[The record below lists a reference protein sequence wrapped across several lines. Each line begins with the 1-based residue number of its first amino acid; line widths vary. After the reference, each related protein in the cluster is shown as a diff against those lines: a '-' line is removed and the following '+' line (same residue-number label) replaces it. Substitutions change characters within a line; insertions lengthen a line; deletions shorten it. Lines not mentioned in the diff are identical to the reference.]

1 MGKSYWLP
9 GEGEVEYG
17 SQGIG
22 SGGKT
27 MKKLDYDDVHQ
38 IFKLMKE
45 SNFEEIRLEFG
56 SLKLDLKKSALN
68 AGAVQPAPPSA
79 ERSKGKELTPIVA
92 PMLGLFF
99 RSSKPGD
106 PALAEPG
113 QEIHEED
120 VVCAIEVLQQRHPVK
135 SGARGRIKQ
144 ICVQD
149 GQMVEFKQTLFLLE
163 S

>member
-1 MGKSYWLP
+1 
-9 GEGEVEYG
+9 
-17 SQGIG
+17 
-22 SGGKT
+22 
-27 MKKLDYDDVHQ
+27 MKKLGYDDVHQ
-38 IFKLMKE
+38 IFKFMKE

-56 SLKLDLKKSALN
+56 NLKLDLKKSVLN

-79 ERSKGKELTPIVA
+79 DRSKGRELIPVTA
-92 PMLGLFF
+92 PMLGVFF

-106 PALAEPG
+106 PPLAEPG
-113 QEIHEED
+113 QEIREED

>member
-1 MGKSYWLP
+1 
-9 GEGEVEYG
+9 
-17 SQGIG
+17 
-22 SGGKT
+22 
-27 MKKLDYDDVHQ
+27 MKKLGYDDVHQ

-56 SLKLDLKKSALN
+56 NLKLHLKKSALS
-68 AGAVQPAPPSA
+68 AGVVQPAPLAA
-79 ERSKGKELTPIVA
+79 EVSKGKELKPITA

-106 PALAEPG
+106 PPLAEPG
-113 QEIHEED
+113 QEIREDD

-135 SGARGRIKQ
+135 SGVRGRIKQ

-163 S
+163 P

>member
-1 MGKSYWLP
+1 
-9 GEGEVEYG
+9 
-17 SQGIG
+17 
-22 SGGKT
+22 
-27 MKKLDYDDVHQ
+27 MKKLGYDDVYQ

-56 SLKLDLKKSALN
+56 NLKLDLKKSAAN
-68 AGAVQPAPPSA
+68 PEAVQPAPPSA

-99 RSSKPGD
+99 RSPKPGD
-106 PALAEPG
+106 PPLAEPG
-113 QEIHEED
+113 QEIREDD

-135 SGARGRIKQ
+135 SGVRGRIKQ

>member
-1 MGKSYWLP
+1 
-9 GEGEVEYG
+9 
-17 SQGIG
+17 
-22 SGGKT
+22 
-27 MKKLDYDDVHQ
+27 MKKLGYDDVHQ

-45 SNFEEIRLEFG
+45 SNFEEIFLEFG
-56 SLKLDLKKSALN
+56 SLKLDLKK
-68 AGAVQPAPPSA
+68 AVANPVAVHPATLPA
-79 ERSKGKELTPIVA
+79 ERSKGRDLVPVTA

-99 RSSKPGD
+99 RSSKPGG
-106 PALAEPG
+106 PPLAEPG
-113 QEIHEED
+113 QEIREDD

-135 SGARGRIKQ
+135 SGVRGRIKQ